1 MKTLKQLERLHKTHK
16 LIKSEKTGSPFE
28 LSRKLHV
35 SEREVYRIIEYLKD
49 IDAEVS
55 FSRNSNTYYY
65 KNDFELYV
73 DVSVKTIVN
82 NQSTIFS
89 SLK

>member
-1 MKTLKQLERLHKTHK
+1 MKTLKQLERLNKVHK
-16 LIKSEKTGSPFE
+16 LIKLENTGSPFE
-28 LSRKLHV
+28 LSKKLHI
-35 SEREVYRIIEYLKD
+35 SEREVYRVIEYLRD

-65 KNDFELYV
+65 TNDFELYV

-82 NQSTIFS
+82 NQSTIFN